1 LRLFGSA
8 IEVDGQN
15 YLGIYLSKNSATAV
29 CVDMRSQDK
38 NILGCFS
45 VSVEEQE
52 EHKEQAL
59 ARLIA
64 EGCAERRLEFSES
77 AVALDCALF
86 MQHNLHSEFKDP
98 KQIAATVR
106 FDTEEALST
115 DVSDVAIA
123 FRIASSGESGSE
135 LTVFTAQRKILSDV
149 LLSLQR
155 NNIDP
160 TTLEPDVY
168 CLSRFISKNVASGE
182 DTHCLYGM
190 LSQHSGYF
198 LGFGESQQAPF
209 MRTFLINPQ
218 QDRGGLL
225 TREVPLTVAMAG
237 SSHAIDGLKI
247 LDSRQSVNHQQLGER
262 LGLQCGGVD
271 LTGSLATGDDKLADC
286 AGPVELAIAYG
297 AALAHLDTVESV
309 NFRNDFMPH
318 QGKKVRMQ
326 KALKFMSVSA
336 SFLMVA
342 LGIYVTSQLWR
353 AGKDRALLR
362 KTFRPDY
369 IAVMAGQKRL
379 PAKSRDI
386 IRRLDSE
393 RTRTRKIVG
402 KTPIGG
408 GESVSAKLAMV
419 LGAFNDKK
427 CAAKAKLEIK
437 EISITAKEIRIVGS
451 TSSSKGTGLLRDTM
465 AKNGLKIKNDSYS
478 TDRSTRRHSFTI
490 ALVPN
495 R

>member
-1 LRLFGSA
+1 Y
-8 IEVDGQN
+8 V
-15 YLGIYLSKNSATAV
+15 SKNSATAV
-29 CVDMRSQDK
+29 CVDMSGQDK

-52 EHKEQAL
+52 EHKEQVL
-59 ARLIA
+59 SRLVA
-64 EGCAERRLEFSES
+64 EGCAERELEFSEA

-123 FRIASSGESGSE
+123 FRVVSSNESGSE
-135 LTVFTAQRKILSDV
+135 LTVFTAQQKILSDV
-149 LLSLQR
+149 LLSLQG

-160 TTLEPDVY
+160 TTVEPDVY
-168 CLSRFISKNVASGE
+168 CLSRFISQNVASGE

-198 LGFGESQQAPF
+198 LGFGDSQQAPS
-209 MRTFLINPQ
+209 MRTFLINPA
-218 QDRGGLL
+218 QDRGSLL
-225 TREVPLTVAMAG
+225 GREVPLTVALAG
-237 SSHAIDGLKI
+237 SSHGIDNLKI
-247 LDSRQSVNHQQLGER
+247 LDSKQSVNHQQLGER
-262 LGLQCGGVD
+262 LGLQCGGID
-271 LTGSLATGDDKLADC
+271 LAGSVATSEDKLADC
-286 AGPVELAIAYG
+286 AGPVDLAIAYG
-297 AALAHLDTVESV
+297 AALAHQDTVESV

-326 KALKFMSVSA
+326 KAFKFMSVSV

-353 AGKDRALLR
+353 TSKDRVLLR
-362 KTFRPDY
+362 KTFKPDY
-369 IAVMAGQKRL
+369 VGVMAGDKRL
-379 PAKSRDI
+379 PATSRQI
-386 IRRLDSE
+386 IRKLDSE
-393 RTRTRKIVG
+393 RTRTRKIIG

-408 GESVSAKLAMV
+408 GESVSAKLALV
-419 LGAFNDKK
+419 LGAFNDKE
-427 CAAKAKLEIK
+427 CAKKAKLEIK
-437 EISITAKEIRIVGS
+437 EMVITAKEISIVGS
-451 TSSSKGTGLLRDTM
+451 TSSKRTGLLRTTLE
-465 AKNGLKIKNDSYS
+465 KNGLEILHGSYGIDAS
-478 TDRSTRRHSFTI
+478 KRETFRI
-490 ALVPN
+490 ALVPK

>member
-45 VSVEEQE
+45 VSVEEQQ

-64 EGCAERRLEFSES
+64 EGCAERGLEFSEA

-106 FDTEEALST
+106 FDTEDALST

-123 FRIASSGESGSE
+123 FRVISSGESGSE

-149 LLSLQR
+149 LLSLQG

-168 CLSRFISKNVASGE
+168 CLSRFISQNVASGE

-198 LGFGESQQAPF
+198 LGFGDSQQAPF
-209 MRTFLINPQ
+209 MRTFLINPA
-218 QDRGGLL
+218 QDRGSLL
-225 TREVPLTVAMAG
+225 AREVPLTVALAG

-247 LDSRQSVNHQQLGER
+247 LDSKQSVNHQQLGER
-262 LGLQCGGVD
+262 LGLQCGAVD
-271 LTGSLATGDDKLADC
+271 LTGSVSSGEDKLADC
-286 AGPVELAIAYG
+286 AGPVDLAIAYG

-326 KALKFMSVSA
+326 KALKFMSVSV

-353 AGKDRALLR
+353 TSKDRALLR
-362 KTFRPDY
+362 KEFKPDY
-369 IAVMAGQKRL
+369 VDVMAGDKRL
-379 PAKSRDI
+379 PAKSSE
-386 IRRLDSE
+386 IRRKLGSE
-393 RTRTRKIVG
+393 LTRTRKIIG

-408 GESVSAKLAMV
+408 DESVSAKLALV

-427 CAAKAKLEIK
+427 CAAKTKLEIK
-437 EISITAKEIRIVGS
+437 EVVITAKEIRIVGS
-451 TSSSKGTGLLRDTM
+451 TSSKRTGLLRTTLQN
-465 AKNGLKIKNDSYS
+465 NGLEILHGNYAPDQRKRE
-478 TDRSTRRHSFTI
+478 TFTI
-490 ALVPN
+490 ALVPK